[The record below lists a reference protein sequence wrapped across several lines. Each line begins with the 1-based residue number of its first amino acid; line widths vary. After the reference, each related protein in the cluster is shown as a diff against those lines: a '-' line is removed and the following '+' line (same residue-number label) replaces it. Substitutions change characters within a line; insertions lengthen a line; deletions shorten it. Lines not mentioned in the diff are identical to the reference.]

1 MIKSKKQ
8 SIRKLMPK
16 RAGGTRPTVISD
28 DLLKK
33 LKNIIMR
40 EKKTPD
46 LKRKIGEMMS
56 PGRVRA
62 ITGKNPGEMKKPSS
76 FIERRSEMKKP
87 SSFTER
93 RKRLTK
99 PTGRMS
105 KADMTRAAG
114 MGAGKGLSRV
124 GGVALSK
131 AVFNQ
136 AKKLKPS
143 GRLNVDDIKRA
154 KDMLKKRKG
163 K

>member
-1 MIKSKKQ
+1 MINIVRKKDGKIIQSPQKKQ
-8 SIRKLMPK
+8 LRTLMTK
-16 RAGGTRPTVISD
+16 VAGGTRPKGVSK

-33 LKNIIMR
+33 IKNLLER
-40 EKKTPD
+40 EQKIPD
-46 LKRKIGEMMS
+46 MKRKSKGVS
-56 PGRVRA
+56 PGKIKA

-76 FIERRSEMKKP
+76 FMKRREG
-87 SSFTER
+87 
-93 RKRLTK
+93 LTK

-124 GGVALSK
+124 GGAALSR

-143 GRLNVDDIKRA
+143 GRLSVSDMKRA
-154 KDMLKKRKG
+154 RDMLKKRKG